1 MELKK
6 TTAGKST
13 SKTASKSSKSSKSS
27 KITSKTASKTI
38 NNNDKGDKQT
48 KTIKISSNNN
58 KTGKRKKNSSGKVII
73 EKYDE
78 IKNNEEKYANRIK
91 LLVAR
96 IKSLNA
102 VEPDH
107 IIRFGW
113 KH

>member
-13 SKTASKSSKSSKSS
+13 SKTASKTASKSS
-27 KITSKTASKTI
+27 KITSKTS

-48 KTIKISSNNN
+48 KTIKITSNNN
-58 KTGKRKKNSSGKVII
+58 KTGKREKNSSGKVII